1 MACHRVVCIFTRAI
15 LASTLLSVSFNSIA
29 CWAQQPANTK
39 TVPATPPAT
48 GTANAKVPATQAS
61 SSNDIAIANQ
71 VQDAEHAALRHLIE
85 SIEPYHPAKQLK
97 GAAVLSGST
106 TMMELG
112 KQWADR
118 FRKFHTEVKFD
129 RGVDGTEAAIK
140 ALAEDPTVIAGL
152 SRPLTDDDKKM
163 LQSGKCKDPLAIIV
177 ALDPLALYV
186 NKANPIVGVTPD
198 QLESI
203 FRAPNAGQKHA
214 ATWGDL
220 GVQGEWAAKPI
231 RIHGRS
237 EISGTQGFIKQLVIR
252 GGELAT
258 LAETHKSNE
267 EVCKGILADP
277 NGVGLSGF
285 GEAIE
290 QLKPVSLILNGV
302 VVPANE
308 QSFLTGQYPLV
319 RPLVLVVDKEQMKSD
334 GGLRESILRY
344 VLSRDGQLEAVRAGF
359 YPLDPAYIRHE
370 IDSVSGPQMR

>member
-1 MACHRVVCIFTRAI
+1 MLYHRIVCNFSRAI
-15 LASTLLSVSFNSIA
+15 LAVVLINMANTAAPCF
-29 CWAQQPANTK
+29 AQQPQNNKSA
-39 TVPATPPAT
+39 PATPPVGPT
-48 GTANAKVPATQAS
+48 TNKVPATQAS
-61 SSNDIAIANQ
+61 TSNEIAITNT
-71 VQDAEHAALRHLIE
+71 VNDAEHVALRHLIE
-85 SIEPYHPAKQLK
+85 SIEPYHPAKQIK
-97 GAAVLSGST
+97 GAAVLAGST

-118 FRKFHTEVKFD
+118 FRKFHTDVKFE
-129 RGVDGTEAAIK
+129 RGVDGTEAAVK
-140 ALAEDPTVIAGL
+140 ALSEDATIIAGL
-152 SRPLTDDDKKM
+152 SRPLSDEDKKI
-163 LQSGKCKDPLAIIV
+163 LQSGKCKDPLAVIV

-186 NKANPIVGVTPD
+186 NKNNPIVGVTPD

-203 FRAPNAGQKHA
+203 FRAPGTNQKHA

-220 GVQGEWAAKPI
+220 GVTGEWASKPI

-237 EISGTQGFIKQLVIR
+237 EISGTQGFIKQLIVR
-252 GGELAT
+252 GGELAP
-258 LAETHKSNE
+258 LAESHKSNE
-267 EVCKGILADP
+267 EVCKAIVADP

-285 GEAIE
+285 GESIE
-290 QLKPVSLILNGV
+290 QLKAVSLILNGTL
-302 VVPANE
+302 VPATE

-359 YPLDPAYIRHE
+359 YPLDPSYIRHQ